1 MTSILKFQHVSRS
14 YHTKNM
20 VMIPLKFVYVWH
32 YGVSC
37 CQIKPKCMF
46 DSMI

>member
-1 MTSILKFQHVSRS
+1 MTSMLKFQHVSRS

-20 VMIPLKFVYVWH
+20 ATIPLKVYVWH

-37 CQIKPKCMF
+37 CQIKPKCMLGNTV
-46 DSMI
+46 